1 MKITFYSNY
10 LNHHQIPFSNELYNI
25 LGDDYTFVATTPM
38 EEERKMMGWI
48 SNPKYPYEIRSYENN
63 ISYDVSMRLAI
74 DSDVIIVGSAP
85 EIYVTERMKYN
96 KLTFRYGE
104 RVYKRG
110 RFRAFSP
117 RGMYF
122 RTKEYFRYKN
132 KELYML
138 CSSGYAASDL
148 AILGSYIGKCY
159 KWGYF
164 PEFKKYD
171 IERLINEKNKNKIIE
186 ILWVG
191 RLLDWKHPEQA
202 IELAKRLKEKK
213 YKFILRIIGDGPMK
227 QELAKLIKEYSLA
240 ENVSLLESMSPDS
253 VREYMEKANIFLFTS
268 DYQEGW
274 GAVLNEAMNSGCAV
288 IASHAIGSVPYLIIH
303 NKNGLVYKNKSLYD
317 LFQKTIL
324 LLENKQLCANL
335 GLEAYFRLKNIWN
348 AKTAAN
354 NILELCELLIKNEPM
369 EIEDGPCSRAPII
382 HQGKMY
388 KKLIKNGGKSNFE

>member
-1 MKITFYSNY
+1 M
-10 LNHHQIPFSNELYNI
+10 YNI

-240 ENVSLLESMSPDS
+240 ENVSLLGSMSPDS

-268 DYQEGW
+268 DYHEGW

-303 NKNGLVYKNKSLYD
+303 GKNGLVYKNKSIDD
-317 LFQKTIL
+317 LFQKTKL
-324 LLENKQLCANL
+324 LLDNKQLCADL
-335 GLEAYFRLKNIWN
+335 GLEAYLRLKNIWN

-354 NILELCELLIKNEPM
+354 NLIELCESLTKNKQM
-369 EIEDGPCSRAPII
+369 EIEEGPCSRAPII

-388 KKLIKNGGKSNFE
+388 RKLTKNVGKINFG